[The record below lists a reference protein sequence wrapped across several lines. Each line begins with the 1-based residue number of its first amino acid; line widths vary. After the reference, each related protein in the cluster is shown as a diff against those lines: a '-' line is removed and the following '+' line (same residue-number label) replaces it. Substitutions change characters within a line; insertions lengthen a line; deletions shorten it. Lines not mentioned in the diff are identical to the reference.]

1 MTDRHV
7 ISVIGIYVHYIHTQK
22 EEKKLFP
29 LKTKQIV
36 WDDLFHSLI
45 GIDAPIANYQK
56 ALSSK
61 LCTMYKNLPRALMV
75 QN

>member
-7 ISVIGIYVHYIHTQK
+7 ISDIGIYVHRQI

-36 WDDLFHSLI
+36 WDDLFLSLI
-45 GIDAPIANYQK
+45 GIDVPIANYLK
-56 ALSSK
+56 TLSSK
-61 LCTMYKNLPRALMV
+61 LYSTYKNLPRLVCMYV
-75 QN
+75 VHS